1 MSQDKGLVNIIKM
14 NTQHEEVWRYPGR
27 IIARDL
33 HSVLVEAFFNIDDR
47 PFHGITLRTNDRS
60 IERYYSNRW
69 YNIFEIHDRDDDRLK
84 AWYCNVTSPAVFNPG
99 KITYIDL
106 ALDILVYPDRDYL
119 ILDEDEFDALDLDD
133 YSRQKA
139 LQALDALK
147 TIVEENRLSEILK
160 Q

>member
-1 MSQDKGLVNIIKM
+1 MSQANNFVNIIKM
-14 NTQHEEVWRYPGR
+14 NTQREEVWRYPGR
-27 IIARDL
+27 IIAKDTN
-33 HSVLVEAFFNIDDR
+33 SVLVEAFFNIDDR

-69 YNIFEIHDRDDDRLK
+69 YNVFKIHDRDDDRLK
-84 AWYCNVTSPAVFNPG
+84 AWYCNVTSPAEFSPG

-106 ALDILVYPDRDYL
+106 ALDILVYPNGDFL
-119 ILDEDEFDALDLDD
+119 ILDEDEFDALDLDE

-139 LQALDALK
+139 LQALGTLK
-147 TIVEENRLSEILK
+147 TIVEEHKLSAILK

>member
-119 ILDEDEFDALDLDD
+119 ILDEDEFDTLDLDD

>member
-1 MSQDKGLVNIIKM
+1 MSQADNLVNIIKM
-14 NTQHEEVWRYPGR
+14 NTQREEVWRYPGR
-27 IIARDL
+27 VIAKDI

-69 YNIFEIHDRDDDRLK
+69 YNVFEIHDRDDDRLK
-84 AWYCNVTSPAVFNPG
+84 AWYCNVTSPAEFSPG

-106 ALDILVYPDRDYL
+106 ALDILVYPNGDYL
-119 ILDEDEFDALDLDD
+119 ILDEDEFESLDLDE
-133 YSRQKA
+133 YSQQKA
-139 LQALDALK
+139 LQALDTLK
-147 TIVEENRLSEILK
+147 TIVEEKKLSEILK

>member
-1 MSQDKGLVNIIKM
+1 MSQADNLVNIIKM
-14 NTQHEEVWRYPGR
+14 NTQREEVWRYPGR
-27 IIARDL
+27 IIAKDT

-60 IERYYSNRW
+60 IERYYSNRR
-69 YNIFEIHDRDDDRLK
+69 YNVFKIHDRDDDRLK
-84 AWYCNVTSPAVFNPG
+84 AWYCNVTSPAEFSPG

-106 ALDILVYPDRDYL
+106 ALDILVYPNGDFL
-119 ILDEDEFDALDLDD
+119 ILDEDEFDALDLDE

-139 LQALDALK
+139 LQALGTLK
-147 TIVEENRLSEILK
+147 TIVEENRLNEILK

>member
-119 ILDEDEFDALDLDD
+119 ILDEDEFDALDLDE

-147 TIVEENRLSEILK
+147 MIVEENKLSEILK

>member
-1 MSQDKGLVNIIKM
+1 MSQADNLVNIIKM
-14 NTQHEEVWRYPGR
+14 NTQREEVWRYPGR
-27 IIARDL
+27 IIAKDM

-84 AWYCNVTSPAVFNPG
+84 AWYCNVTSPAEFSPG

-106 ALDILVYPDRDYL
+106 AFDILVYPNGDYL
-119 ILDEDEFDALDLDD
+119 ILDEDEFESLDLDE
-133 YSRQKA
+133 YSQQKA
-139 LQALDALK
+139 LQALDTLK
-147 TIVEENRLSEILK
+147 TIVEEKKLSEILK

>member
-119 ILDEDEFDALDLDD
+119 ILDEDEFDALDLDE

-139 LQALDALK
+139 LQALDVLK
-147 TIVEENRLSEILK
+147 TIVEGDRLSEILK

>member
-1 MSQDKGLVNIIKM
+1 MSQANNFVNIIKM
-14 NTQHEEVWRYPGR
+14 NTQREEVWRYPGR
-27 IIARDL
+27 IIAKDTN
-33 HSVLVEAFFNIDDR
+33 SVLVEAFFNIDDR

-69 YNIFEIHDRDDDRLK
+69 YNVFKIHDRDDDRLK
-84 AWYCNVTSPAVFNPG
+84 AWYCNVTSPAEFSPG

-106 ALDILVYPDRDYL
+106 ALDILVYPNGDFL
-119 ILDEDEFDALDLDD
+119 ILDEDEFDALDLDE

-139 LQALDALK
+139 LQALGTLK
-147 TIVEENRLSEILK
+147 TIVEENKLSAILK

>member
-1 MSQDKGLVNIIKM
+1 MSQDNDLVNIIKL

-69 YNIFEIHDRDDDRLK
+69 YNVFEIHDRDDDRLK
-84 AWYCNVTSPAVFNPG
+84 AWYCNVTSPATFSQG
-99 KITYIDL
+99 KIKYIDL
-106 ALDILVYPDRDYL
+106 ALDILVYPDGDYL
-119 ILDEDEFDALDLDD
+119 ILDEDEFDALDLDE